1 MEISANLVAK
11 IIALPSPYI
20 QRWRNTIRFTLVLT
34 VEEGIA
40 CRFSSA
46 SWADLL
52 PDDIACEFVTQ
63 IGWKRIEHAP
73 ARITVIRCIVSNA
86 DPNQAQCQID
96 LGTGFEPLNIQIEGA

>member
-1 MEISANLVAK
+1 MKISANLAAK

-20 QRWRNTIRFTLVLT
+20 QRRSNTVRFTLVLT

-40 CRFSSA
+40 CRFAAA

-52 PDDIACEFVTQ
+52 PDAIASDLVTE

-73 ARITVIRCIVSNA
+73 ARLTVIRCIAPNA
-86 DPNQAQCQID
+86 DPDQAQCQID
-96 LGTGFEPLNIQIEGA
+96 LGAGFEPLAIQIEGA

>member
-1 MEISANLVAK
+1 MKISANLLAK

-20 QRWRNTIRFTLVLT
+20 QRRSNTVRFAIVLT

-40 CRFSSA
+40 CRFAAA
-46 SWADLL
+46 SWADVL
-52 PDDIACEFVTQ
+52 PDDIASDLVTQ

-73 ARITVIRCIVSNA
+73 ARLTVIRCILSNA

-96 LGTGFEPLNIQIEGA
+96 LGSGFEPLAIQIEGV